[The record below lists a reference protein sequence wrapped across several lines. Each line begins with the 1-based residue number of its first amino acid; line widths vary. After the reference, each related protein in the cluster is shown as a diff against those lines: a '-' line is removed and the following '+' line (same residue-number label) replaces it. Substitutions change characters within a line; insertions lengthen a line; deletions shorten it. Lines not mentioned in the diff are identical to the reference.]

1 MKTILLLVALQL
13 AASGGDAYFTDRNQ
27 RRTVHHE
34 DDPLAQPFMHSAAGR
49 VMFFSAG
56 AGAQIVFPLYLRR
69 KRHSRLAL
77 AAALGGVVDNASG
90 AVVSAKGY
98 RR

>member
-13 AASGGDAYFTDRNQ
+13 AASGSDAYLTDRNQ

-34 DDPLAQPFMHSAAGR
+34 DDPLAQPFMRSTAGR
-49 VMFFSAG
+49 VAFFSAG
-56 AGAQIVFPLYLRR
+56 AGAQIAFPLYLQH
-69 KRHSRLAL
+69 KGHNRLAL

-90 AVVSAKGY
+90 AVVSAKGFK
-98 RR
+98 R